1 MEHIQEFLNE
11 QLIQIVLSNSRR
23 KEEVSKVK
31 VRPLLFLGN
40 IVFQAE

>member
-31 VRPLLFLGN
+31 VRPLLFRGN
-40 IVFQAE
+40 LVF